1 MPFSIETDRLLI
13 RPWEPAD
20 RPAFAALA
28 TDPEMMRF
36 MTGGRPWSDEEID
49 GYFTR
54 QAGTLEANGFCLGA
68 VVERAMGRT
77 IGLGGLQ
84 LLGSTGELETGY
96 WIARDLWGKGYAS
109 EAASGSLR
117 HAFEVV
123 GGARVM
129 AITDHENRASRRV
142 MEKIGMTYL
151 RDTNGVELGHRSPEI
166 EVVLYSIER
175 DAWAARQN
183 R

>member
-1 MPFSIETDRLLI
+1 MPFSIVTDRLLI
-13 RPWEPAD
+13 RPWEPRD

-36 MTGGRPWSDEEID
+36 MTGGRAWTDEEID

-54 QAGTLEANGFCLGA
+54 QAGILEENGFCLGA
-68 VVERAMGRT
+68 VEERATGRT

-96 WIARDLWGKGYAS
+96 WIAPDLWGKGYAS

-117 HAFEVV
+117 HAFEAV

-129 AITDHENRASRRV
+129 AITDHENWASRRV

-151 RDTNGVELGHRSPEI
+151 RDTNGVELGHRMPEI
-166 EVVLYSIER
+166 EVVLYGIER
-175 DAWAARQN
+175 DAWLAR